1 MEFAKTYSADKT
13 ILLTKKRSEG
23 QESNDFARQQAEEIM
38 TEHDVQPANVVFDC
52 TGAEV
57 CVQTSVYVNYFFFF
71 FCVVVVRIY

>member
-23 QESNDFARQQAEEIM
+23 QDSNDFARQQAEEIM
-38 TEHDVQPANVVFDC
+38 TEHGVEPVNVVFDC

-57 CVQTSVYVNYFFFF
+57 CVQTSVFVSFFFF
-71 FCVVVVRIY
+71 LWWY